1 MKIIDCRPAILCFII
16 AFILTAYGFENP
28 ASCREKSI
36 IIIEVKEN
44 QGIRDISKKY
54 FDDPDRWEDILRAND
69 LKSPDEIKP
78 GMLLRIPA
86 GVFFQAKRELEVSR
100 RLIQKATI
108 SGAKIFAPTII
119 AKAIQLRDTALVKQK
134 SGELREC
141 INFAG
146 LASTEG
152 KKALKI
158 CISNQDVPAQAVV
171 HDRKGD
177 VHSRKPSD
185 NLWKDV
191 FRYDIL
197 HEGERIRTLSESSC
211 DILFRN
217 DSRLRLNE
225 NSQALIRKMRANM
238 LEDTGETKVSLVK
251 GDVFA
256 LLAAGKKN
264 ERFQLDIPGVE
275 TKVDSKYF
283 WVGRDRHGTR
293 FANYDGKL
301 EISSAGSKVVL
312 KKNQGSVVL
321 HNKKPTAP
329 RELLASPRLLKPE
342 SGVEEFNVNIPLTWE
357 EVSGAHYY
365 LLEISHSVSFSAI
378 SYSKELKGAM
388 AMFPKKLPDGSLRNL
403 FYWRV
408 TAVSSDKLRG
418 QPSEARFIHIMY
430 DDKPPFL
437 VIQSPDDGLLLS
449 NNMVEILGMTEND
462 ILLYIQDQPV
472 EIAGNG
478 KFRFRQEL
486 YEGVNSIIVKAID
499 RAGNITQLKRSVTF
513 LSDHKIDLTFDRFYG
528 LVYGSVYG
536 PVLHQIMPGHFVVSQ
551 RSISLAGKTNPDCSI
566 TVTSPGT
573 AAPARATADSNGRFQ
588 VNLNLTGRS
597 QVFNVKIAS
606 PSGVERHA
614 SISIEIDD
622 KAPIIHFDEK
632 IPSAT
637 REKRLSIKGKVGDAV
652 RFNLNKSPVSLQD
665 GQFNTTIDLKP
676 GANRLSFV
684 AGDLVGNVARIE
696 KEVLF
701 DPDPPRLLKH
711 EISLGKGEDKN
722 RVSVIVKAKDSTG
735 LIKTALFTVQIGKQS
750 HTGHMI
756 LSGSKGRYIGSFSIP
771 EGGGHIIKFKSV
783 TLSDYLGNS
792 KEYRF

>member
-1 MKIIDCRPAILCFII
+1 MKTINYRPALICFITC
-16 AFILTAYGFENP
+16 ILLTGYGFVNS
-28 ASCREKSI
+28 ADCMGKSI
-36 IIIEVKEN
+36 ITIRVKEN
-44 QGIRDISKKY
+44 QGIRDISRKY
-54 FDDPDRWEDILRAND
+54 LDDPNRWEDVLRAND

-86 GVFFQAKRELEVSR
+86 GEVFQAKRELEVSGK
-100 RLIQKATI
+100 LIQKATMA
-108 SGAKIFAPTII
+108 GAKIFTPKII
-119 AKAIQLRDTALVKQK
+119 AKAIQLRDTALLKK
-134 SGELREC
+134 RSGELHEC
-141 INFAG
+141 INLAG
-146 LASTEG
+146 LSATEG

-171 HDRKGD
+171 HDRKGY

-225 NSQALIRKMRANM
+225 NSQALIRKMRANL
-238 LEDTGETKVSLVK
+238 LEDTGEAKVSLVK

-256 LLAAGKKN
+256 LLVAGKKN

-283 WVGRDRHGTR
+283 WVGRDRHGAR

-301 EISSAGSKVVL
+301 EISSAGRKVVL

-321 HNKKPTAP
+321 HNKKPTSP

-342 SGVEEFNVNIPLTWE
+342 NGVEEFNVNIPLTWE

-365 LLEISHSVSFSAI
+365 LLEVSHNVSFSSI
-378 SYSKELKGAM
+378 IYSKEIQATT
-388 AMFPKKLPDGSLRNL
+388 AMFPKNLPDWPLRNL

-408 TAVSSDKLRG
+408 TAVSTDKLRG
-418 QPSEARFIHIMY
+418 QPSEARLIRIIY

-437 VIQSPDDGLLLS
+437 VIQSPDEGLLLS
-449 NNMVEILGMTEND
+449 GNMVEILGMTEND

-472 EIAGNG
+472 EIAANG
-478 KFRFRQEL
+478 KFRFRHKL
-486 YEGVNSIIVKAID
+486 YEGANSIIVKAID
-499 RAGNITQLKRSVTF
+499 RAGNITELKRSITF
-513 LSDHKIDLTFDRFYG
+513 LPDHKIDLAFDA
-528 LVYGSVYG
+528 S
-536 PVLHQIMPGHFVVSQ
+536 LHQIMPGNFIVSQ
-551 RSISLAGKTNPDCSI
+551 RSISLAGKTNPNCSI

-588 VNLNLTGRS
+588 VNLNLTGRR
-597 QVFNVKIAS
+597 QMFTVKIAS

-614 SISIEIDD
+614 GINIEIDD

-637 REKRLSIKGKVGDAV
+637 RESRLSIKGKVEDAE
-652 RFNLNKSPVSLQD
+652 RFDLNKSPVSLQD
-665 GQFNTTIDLKP
+665 DQFSTEVDLKP
-676 GANRLSFV
+676 GLNRLSFT
-684 AGDLVGNVARIE
+684 ARDMVGNVVRIE

-701 DPDPPRLLKH
+701 DPDPPRLLKY
-711 EISLGKGEDKN
+711 EIFLGKGEDKN
-722 RVSVIVKAKDSTG
+722 QASVIVKAQDSTG
-735 LIKTALFTVQIGKQS
+735 LIKTAPFTVQIGKQS

-756 LSGSKGRYIGSFSIP
+756 LSGSKGRYIGSFSIKGSIP

>member
-1 MKIIDCRPAILCFII
+1 MKTIDYRPALICFI
-16 AFILTAYGFENP
+16 ACFLFTGYGLLNP
-28 ASCREKSI
+28 AGCMGKSI
-36 IIIEVKEN
+36 ITIRVKEN

-54 FDDPDRWEDILRAND
+54 LDDPNRWEDVLRAND

-78 GMLLRIPA
+78 RMLLHIPV
-86 GVFFQAKRELEVSR
+86 GEVFQAKRELEVSGK
-100 RLIQKATI
+100 LIQKATMA
-108 SGAKIFAPTII
+108 GAKIFAPKII
-119 AKAIQLRDTALVKQK
+119 AKAIQLRDAALLKQK
-134 SGELREC
+134 SGQLHEC
-141 INFAG
+141 INLAG
-146 LASTEG
+146 SAATLG

-158 CISNQDVPAQAVV
+158 STSNQDVPAQAVV
-171 HDRKGD
+171 DDRKGY

-185 NLWKDV
+185 NLWKDI

-225 NSQALIRKMRANM
+225 NSQALIRKMRANL
-238 LEDTGETKVSLVK
+238 LEDTGEAKVSLVK

-256 LLAAGKKN
+256 LLVAGKKN

-283 WVGRDRHGTR
+283 WVGRDRQGTR

-321 HNKKPTAP
+321 HNKKPTSP
-329 RELLASPRLLKPE
+329 RELLGSPRLLKPE
-342 SGVEEFNVNIPLTWE
+342 SGVEKFNANISLTWE

-365 LLEISHSVSFSAI
+365 LLEISHSVSFSSI
-378 SYSKELKGAM
+378 SYSKELQVAT
-388 AMFPKKLPDGSLRNL
+388 AMFPKNLPDRSLRNL

-418 QPSEARFIHIMY
+418 QPSEGRFIHIMY

-449 NNMVEILGMTEND
+449 NNKVEILGMTEND
-462 ILLYIQDQPV
+462 ILLTIQDQPV

-478 KFRFRQEL
+478 KFRFRQKL

-499 RAGNITQLKRSVTF
+499 RAGNITKLKRSVTF
-513 LSDHKIDLTFDRFYG
+513 LPDHKIDLTFDPSYG
-528 LVYGSVYG
+528 TA
-536 PVLHQIMPGHFVVSQ
+536 LHQIMPGHFVVSQ
-551 RSISLAGKTNPDCSI
+551 RSISLTGKTNPDCSI

-588 VNLNLTGRS
+588 VNLNLIGRR
-597 QVFNVKIAS
+597 QMFNVKIAS

-614 SISIEIDD
+614 SIKIEIDD

-637 REKRLSIKGKVGDAV
+637 REKRLSIKGKVEDAV

-665 GQFNTTIDLKP
+665 GQFSTTINLKP

-701 DPDPPRLLKH
+701 DPDPPRLLKYK
-711 EISLGKGEDKN
+711 ISLGKGEDKN
-722 RVSVIVKAKDSTG
+722 RASIIVKAQDLTG
-735 LIKTALFTVQIGKQS
+735 LIKTAPFTVQIGKQN

>member
-1 MKIIDCRPAILCFII
+1 MKTIDYRLALICFI
-16 AFILTAYGFENP
+16 ACFLFTGHGLLNP
-28 ASCREKSI
+28 TDCKGKSI
-36 IIIEVKEN
+36 ITIRVKEN
-44 QGIRDISKKY
+44 QGIRDISRKY
-54 FDDPDRWEDILRAND
+54 LDDPNRWEDVLRAND

-78 GMLLRIPA
+78 RMLLRIPV
-86 GVFFQAKRELEVSR
+86 GDVFQAKRGLEVSGK
-100 RLIQKATI
+100 LIQKATMA
-108 SGAKIFAPTII
+108 GAKIFAPQII
-119 AKAIQLRDTALVKQK
+119 AKAIQLRNTALIKQK
-134 SGELREC
+134 SGQLYEC
-141 INFAG
+141 INLAG
-146 LASTEG
+146 SAATEG

-171 HDRKGD
+171 HDRKGY

-211 DILFRN
+211 NILFRN

-225 NSQALIRKMRANM
+225 NSQALIRKMRANL
-238 LEDTGETKVSLVK
+238 LEDTGEANVSLVK

-256 LLAAGKKN
+256 LLVAGKKN

-283 WVGRDRHGTR
+283 WVGRDRQGAR

-312 KKNQGSVVL
+312 KKNQGSIVL
-321 HNKKPTAP
+321 HNKKPTSP
-329 RELLASPRLLKPE
+329 RELLASPELLKPE
-342 SGVEEFNVNIPLTWE
+342 NGAEKFNINIPLTWE

-365 LLEISHSVSFSAI
+365 LLEISHSISFSSI
-378 SYSKELKGAM
+378 IYSKEIQAAT
-388 AMFPKKLPDGSLRNL
+388 AMFPKDLPGGSLRNL
-403 FYWRV
+403 YYWRV

-418 QPSEARFIHIMY
+418 QPSDTRFVQIMY

-437 VIQSPDDGLLLS
+437 VIQSPDEGLLLS

-462 ILLYIQDQPV
+462 ILLTIQDQPV
-472 EIAGNG
+472 EIAANG
-478 KFRFRQEL
+478 KFRFRKKL

-499 RAGNITQLKRSVTF
+499 RAGNITKLKRSVTF
-513 LSDHKIDLTFDRFYG
+513 LADHKIDLAFDRFSG
-528 LVYGSVYG
+528 QA
-536 PVLHQIMPGHFVVSQ
+536 LHQKLPGHFVVSQ
-551 RSISLAGKTNPDCSI
+551 PSISLAGKTNPDCSI

-573 AAPARATADSNGRFQ
+573 AAPARATTGSNGLFQ
-588 VNLNLTGRS
+588 INLKMTVPS
-597 QVFNVKIAS
+597 QMFNVKIVS
-606 PSGVERHA
+606 PSGVERHE
-614 SISIEIDD
+614 SINIEIDD
-622 KAPIIHFDEK
+622 KAPIIHFDKK

-637 REKRLSIKGKVGDAV
+637 REKRLSLKGKVEDAQ
-652 RFNLNKSPVSLQD
+652 RFNLNKNSISLQD
-665 GQFNTTIDLKP
+665 GQFSMAIDLKP
-676 GANRLSFV
+676 GINRLSFE
-684 AGDLVGNVARIE
+684 AGDLVGNTVRIE

-701 DPDPPRLLKH
+701 DPVPPRLLNYK
-711 EISLGKGEDKN
+711 IVLGKGEDKN
-722 RVSVIVKAKDSTG
+722 QASVIVKAKDSTG
-735 LIKTALFTVQIGKQS
+735 LIKTAPFTVQIGKQS

-756 LSGSKGRYIGSFSIP
+756 LSGSGRYVGSFSIS

>member
-1 MKIIDCRPAILCFII
+1 MKTINYRPVLICFITC
-16 AFILTAYGFENP
+16 FLLTGYSLVNP
-28 ASCREKSI
+28 ADGMGKSI
-36 IIIEVKEN
+36 ITIRVKEN
-44 QGIRDISKKY
+44 QGIRDISRKY
-54 FDDPDRWEDILRAND
+54 LDDPNRWEDVLRAND
-69 LKSPDEIKP
+69 LKSPDEVKP

-86 GVFFQAKRELEVSR
+86 GEVFRAKRELEASGK
-100 RLIQKATI
+100 LIQKATMA
-108 SGAKIFAPTII
+108 GAKIFAPKII
-119 AKAIQLRDTALVKQK
+119 AKAIQLRDTALLKQK
-134 SGELREC
+134 SGELHEC
-141 INFAG
+141 INLAG
-146 LASTEG
+146 LAATEG

-171 HDRKGD
+171 RDRKGY

-191 FRYDIL
+191 LRYDIL

-225 NSQALIRKMRANM
+225 NSQALIRKMRANL
-238 LEDTGETKVSLVK
+238 LEDTGEAKVSLVK

-256 LLAAGKKN
+256 LLVAGRKN
-264 ERFQLDIPGVE
+264 ERFHLDIPGVE

-283 WVGRDRHGTR
+283 WVGRDRHGAR

-321 HNKKPTAP
+321 HNKKPTSP

-365 LLEISHSVSFSAI
+365 LLEISHSVSFSSI
-378 SYSKELKGAM
+378 IYSKEIQVIT
-388 AMFPKKLPDGSLRNL
+388 AMFPKNLPDGSLRNL

-408 TAVSSDKLRG
+408 TAVSTDKLRG
-418 QPSEARFIHIMY
+418 QPSEARFIRIIY

-437 VIQSPDDGLLLS
+437 VIQSPDEGLLLS
-449 NNMVEILGMTEND
+449 GNMVEILGMTEND
-462 ILLYIQDQPV
+462 IQLTIQDQPV
-472 EIAGNG
+472 EIAANG

-486 YEGVNSIIVKAID
+486 YEGANSIIVKAID
-499 RAGNITQLKRSVTF
+499 RAGNITELKRSVTF
-513 LSDHKIDLTFDRFYG
+513 LPDHKIDLTFDRF
-528 LVYGSVYG
+528 YGSVYG
-536 PVLHQIMPGHFVVSQ
+536 PVLHQIMPGHFIVSQ
-551 RSISLAGKTNPDCSI
+551 RSISLVGKTNPNCSI
-566 TVTSPGT
+566 SVTSPGT

-588 VNLNLTGRS
+588 VNLNLTGRR
-597 QVFNVKIAS
+597 QMFTVKIAS

-614 SISIEIDD
+614 SLNIEIDD
-622 KAPIIHFDEK
+622 KAPTIKIDEK

-637 REKRLSIKGKVGDAV
+637 RQKRLSIKGRVEDAE
-652 RFNLNKSPVSLQD
+652 RFDLNKNQISLQN
-665 GQFNTTIDLKP
+665 GQFSTEIDLKP
-676 GANRLSFV
+676 GLNRLSFS
-684 AGDLVGNVARIE
+684 ASDIVGNVARIE

-701 DPDPPRLLKH
+701 DPDPPRLLKY
-711 EISLGKGEDKN
+711 EIFLGKGEDKN
-722 RVSVIVKAKDSTG
+722 QASVIVKAQDSTG
-735 LIKTALFTVQIGKQS
+735 LIKTAPFTVQVGKQS

>member
-1 MKIIDCRPAILCFII
+1 MKTIDYRPALICFI
-16 AFILTAYGFENP
+16 ACILLAGHGLASP
-28 ASCREKSI
+28 ADCMGKSI
-36 IIIEVKEN
+36 ITIRVKEN
-44 QGIRDISKKY
+44 QGIRDISRKY
-54 FDDPDRWEDILRAND
+54 LDDPNRWEDVLRAND
-69 LKSPDEIKP
+69 LKSPDEVKS

-86 GVFFQAKRELEVSR
+86 GEVFQAKRELEVSGK
-100 RLIQKATI
+100 LIQKATMA
-108 SGAKIFAPTII
+108 GAKIFAPKII
-119 AKAIQLRDTALVKQK
+119 AKAIQLRNTALLKQK

-141 INFAG
+141 INLAG
-146 LASTEG
+146 SAATEG

-177 VHSRKPSD
+177 VHSRRPSD

-197 HEGERIRTLSESSC
+197 HEGERIRTLSESYC

-225 NSQALIRKMRANM
+225 NSQALIRKMRANL
-238 LEDTGETKVSLVK
+238 LEDTGEAKVSLIK

-256 LLAAGKKN
+256 LLASGKKN

-321 HNKKPTAP
+321 HNKKPTSP

-342 SGVEEFNVNIPLTWE
+342 SGVEKFNANIPLSWE

-365 LLEISHSVSFSAI
+365 LLEISHSVSFSSI
-378 SYSKELKGAM
+378 IYSKEIRVATT
-388 AMFPKKLPDGSLRNL
+388 MFPQKLPDESLRNL

-418 QPSEARFIHIMY
+418 QSSEARFMRIMY

-437 VIQSPDDGLLLS
+437 VIQSPDDGLLFS
-449 NNMVEILGMTEND
+449 DNMVEILGMTEND
-462 ILLYIQDQPV
+462 IQLTIQDQPV
-472 EIAGNG
+472 EIAANG

-486 YEGVNSIIVKAID
+486 YEGVNNIIVKAID
-499 RAGNITQLKRSVTF
+499 RAGNITQLKRSITF
-513 LSDHKIDLTFDRFYG
+513 LPGHKIDLAFDPLYN
-528 LVYGSVYG
+528 SA
-536 PVLHQIMPGHFVVSQ
+536 LHQITPGYFIVSQ
-551 RSISLAGKTNPDCSI
+551 PSISLAGKTNPDCSI
-566 TVTSPGT
+566 TVTSPGN

-588 VNLNLTGRS
+588 VSLNLTDRR
-597 QVFNVKIAS
+597 QTFNVKIAS
-606 PSGVERHA
+606 PSGVERHV
-614 SISIEIDD
+614 SINIEIDD
-622 KAPIIHFDEK
+622 KAPIIHFDKK
-632 IPSAT
+632 IPSTT
-637 REKRLSIKGKVGDAV
+637 REKRLSIKGNIEDAEK
-652 RFNLNKSPVSLQD
+652 FNLNKSSVSLQD
-665 GQFNTTIDLKP
+665 GQFSMTIDLKP

-684 AGDLVGNVARIE
+684 AGDLVGNVVRIE

-711 EISLGKGEDKN
+711 EIFLGKGEDKN
-722 RVSVIVKAKDSTG
+722 QASVMVKAKDSTG
-735 LIKTALFTVQIGKQS
+735 LIKTAPFTVQIGKQIII
-750 HTGHMI
+750 GHMI

-771 EGGGHIIKFKSV
+771 EGGGQIIKFKSV

>member
-1 MKIIDCRPAILCFII
+1 MYHFTSHMKTIDYRPAILCFII

-100 RLIQKATI
+100 RLIQKATGA
-108 SGAKIFAPTII
+108 GAKIFTPKII
-119 AKAIQLRDTALVKQK
+119 ASAIHIRDTAILKQK
-134 SGELREC
+134 EGDLPAC
-141 INFAG
+141 ITFAKS
-146 LASTEG
+146 AAKQS

-158 CISNQDVPAQAVV
+158 CVANQDVPAQAVV
-171 HDRKGD
+171 QDRNGY

-225 NSQALIRKMRANM
+225 NSQALIRKMRAN
-238 LEDTGETKVSLVK
+238 LLKDTGDAKVSLVK

-256 LLAAGKKN
+256 LLAASPKN

-321 HNKKPTAP
+321 HNKKPTFP
-329 RELLASPRLLKPE
+329 RELLARPRLLKPE
-342 SGVEEFNVNIPLTWE
+342 SGVEEFNVNIPLRWE
-357 EVSGAHYY
+357 EVSGAKYY
-365 LLEISHSVSFSAI
+365 LFEISHNVSFSSI
-378 SYSKELKGAM
+378 IYSKEIQVAT
-388 AMFPKKLPDGSLRNL
+388 AMFPKNLPDGSLRNL

-418 QPSEARFIHIMY
+418 QPSEARFIQIMY

-437 VIQSPDDGLLLS
+437 VIQSPDEGLLLS
-449 NNMVEILGMTEND
+449 GNMVEILGMTEND
-462 ILLYIQDQPV
+462 ILLTIQDQPV
-472 EIAGNG
+472 EIATNG
-478 KFRFRQEL
+478 KFRFRQKL

-499 RAGNITQLKRSVTF
+499 RGGNITQLKRSVTF
-513 LSDHKIDLTFDRFYG
+513 LPGHKIDLAFDPLYN
-528 LVYGSVYG
+528 
-536 PVLHQIMPGHFVVSQ
+536 PALHQIMPGHFIVSQ

-588 VNLNLTGRS
+588 VSLNLTDRR
-597 QVFNVKIAS
+597 QMFNVKIAS

-614 SISIEIDD
+614 SINIEIDD
-622 KAPIIHFDEK
+622 KAPVIHFDEK
-632 IPSAT
+632 ISST
-637 REKRLSIKGKVGDAV
+637 SREKRLTIKGKVDDAQ

-665 GQFNTTIDLKP
+665 GQFSMTIDLKH

-684 AGDLVGNVARIE
+684 AGDLVGNVVRIE

-701 DPDPPRLLKH
+701 DPDPPRLLKYD
-711 EISLGKGEDKN
+711 ISLGKGEDKN
-722 RVSVIVKAKDSTG
+722 QASVIVKAQDSTG
-735 LIKTALFTVQIGKQS
+735 LIKTAPFIVQIGKQS

-756 LSGSKGRYIGSFSIP
+756 LSGSKGIYIGSFTIP
-771 EGGGHIIKFKSV
+771 EGGRHIIKLKSV